1 MVMSAETPPNLPL
14 LERLKAQGVLS
25 PLDYH
30 FARQLLGIAGEDSE
44 HVALCAALASRAVQQ
59 GHVCV
64 DLARLAQEPP
74 LDDEDEPVAGV
85 SWPSADELRQALRQ
99 SRLASDSDSL
109 APLWLDA
116 HDRLYL
122 KRYALYEAALA
133 QDLLAR
139 GGALEPVDLAALA
152 AGVERLFPA
161 TGARAAAGVG
171 SADRQ
176 RLAACL
182 CVLRRLVVVC
192 GGPGTGKTTT
202 VVKTLCLL
210 QEQRRSLGQRP
221 LDVLLLAPT
230 GKAAQRLAE
239 AVQAG
244 LAALPVDEAIKAL
257 VPARASTIHRAL
269 GLRNQPSLT
278 PRHHRQNPLG
288 ADVVLVDE
296 VSMVDLGLLQRLV
309 DAVRPDARLILQGD
323 QDQLVSVEAGAILGD
338 IYPRQR
344 EIVYSRAF
352 AEQLERAAG
361 VSLGETVPEPGLNDC
376 LVTLNE
382 SFRYPQDSRLG
393 RLARAI
399 NAGDAPGALE
409 ILSEPSREHGELA
422 DCRLIEP
429 RAAELAERALSPRL
443 AESVVDGYAAYIHAR
458 DPEEKLARLSH
469 YRVLCSH
476 RRGPY
481 GVERLNAAVEGWL
494 DAAGLLRPGLGF
506 YEHRPIIVSQND
518 YQLDLMNGDV
528 GVVVR
533 TADQQLRACFAGA
546 NGLRFLL
553 PSRLPPHETVFA
565 TTVHKSQGSE
575 FDRVSIVLPGA
586 PSKLLV
592 RELLYTAVTRARRHV
607 ELFASAAL
615 LASAI
620 ERPIERASGLRARLW
635 GAEGVEGSR
644 G

>member
-1 MVMSAETPPNLPL
+1 MAIPQTAELPL

-30 FARQLLGIAGEDSE
+30 FARQLLGIAQENSE

-64 DLARLAQEPP
+64 DLARLEQAPP
-74 LDDEDEPVAGV
+74 LDDHDEPVRGV
-85 SWPSADELRQALRQ
+85 VWPSTAELLAALRA
-99 SRLASDSDSL
+99 SRLAAEDDSL
-109 APLWLDA
+109 APLWLDPSG
-116 HDRLYL
+116 RLYL
-122 KRYALYEAALA
+122 KRYARYEQALA
-133 QDLLAR
+133 SDLLAR
-139 GGALEPVDLAALA
+139 AAALEVIDDQLLAEGL
-152 AGVERLFPA
+152 ERLFPA
-161 TGARAAAGVG
+161 TTLASERS

-182 CVLRRLVVVC
+182 CVMRRLTVVC

-210 QEQRRSLGQRP
+210 QEQRQKHGQRP

-230 GKAAQRLAE
+230 GKAAQRLGE
-239 AVQAG
+239 ALQAG
-244 LAALPVDEAIKAL
+244 LASLPVDDAIKAL
-257 VPARASTIHRAL
+257 VPVRASTIHRAL
-269 GLRNQPSLT
+269 GLRNQPSLR
-278 PRHHRQNPLG
+278 PRHHRQNPLS

-338 IYPRQR
+338 IYPRQH
-344 EIVYSRAF
+344 ELAYSRAF
-352 AEQLERAAG
+352 SAELARVAKVVIAD
-361 VSLGETVPEPGLNDC
+361 TVPEPGLHDC
-376 LVTLNE
+376 LVTLDR
-382 SFRYPQDSRLG
+382 SYRYPKNSRLG

-399 NAGDAPGALE
+399 NSGDAQAALE
-409 ILSEPSREHGELA
+409 ILAEPDQASDAALA
-422 DCRLIEP
+422 DCRLITP
-429 RAAELAERALSPRL
+429 STSELSEHALSPRL
-443 AESVVDGYAAYIHAR
+443 ADSVVRGYTDYIRAR
-458 DPEEKLARLSH
+458 DPVEKLARLGR

-481 GVERLNAAVEGWL
+481 GVERLNAEIERWL
-494 DAAGLLRPGLGF
+494 GDAGLLRPSQGF
-506 YEHRPIIVSQND
+506 YEHRPIIVTQND

-533 TADQQLRACFAGA
+533 TADQQLRVCFAGA

-553 PSRLPPHETVFA
+553 PSRLPPHDTVFA

-575 FDRVSIVLPGA
+575 FEAVSIVLPGS

-592 RELLYTAVTRARRHV
+592 RELLYTAVTRARRHA
-607 ELFASAAL
+607 EIFGSAAL
-615 LASAI
+615 VASAV
-620 ERPIERASGLRARLW
+620 EQPIERASGLRARLW
-635 GAEGVEGSR
+635 PS
-644 G
+644 